1 MLDGDKSVHLAVQGK
16 SDDLAWVFR
25 IKFDDPGELLFID
38 IALDEQ
44 IWVSSAT
51 SSSVKTQLQ
60 EYTPGVTLLILDVS
74 GSAHFSYWII
84 NTNNYLIT
92 GSPSDIPCSL
102 ESFFFFWN

>member
-44 IWVSSAT
+44 MMN
-51 SSSVKTQLQ
+51 K
-60 EYTPGVTLLILDVS
+60 
-74 GSAHFSYWII
+74 
-84 NTNNYLIT
+84 
-92 GSPSDIPCSL
+92 
-102 ESFFFFWN
+102 